1 MSNSNNSNTNNSNTN
16 NSNTNNSN
24 TNNSNTNYSETDS
37 NVSNSNN
44 SNVEVV
50 FGKKMSVKPKVRFS
64 TRRHVRKTNKSN
76 NAVQSRKGYKKVKK
90 TEIPKNIN
98 AENLEILKNSIKRF
112 TYTKKERKQVIQI
125 ILEYLK
131 ELKES
136 EEKNF
141 LTEEQIKF
149 IQDDL
154 LGDLKK

>member
-1 MSNSNNSNTNNSNTN
+1 MSNS
-16 NSNTNNSN
+16 NNSN

-50 FGKKMSVKPKVRFS
+50 FGKKISVKPRVRFS

-76 NAVQSRKGYKKVKK
+76 NAVQSRKGYKKKK
-90 TEIPKNIN
+90 MLEIPKNIN
-98 AENLEILKNSIKRF
+98 AENLEILKNSMKRLK
-112 TYTKKERKQVIQI
+112 YTKKEREQVNRI

-136 EEKNF
+136 EGKNL

-149 IQDDL
+149 IQDEL

>member
-1 MSNSNNSNTNNSNTN
+1 MSNSNNSNTN
-16 NSNTNNSN
+16 
-24 TNNSNTNYSETDS
+24 TNYSEKDS

-50 FGKKMSVKPKVRFS
+50 FGKKISVKPKVRFS

-98 AENLEILKNSIKRF
+98 AENLEILKNSMKRLK
-112 TYTKKERKQVIQI
+112 YTKKEREQVNRI
-125 ILEYLK
+125 ILEY
-131 ELKES
+131 LKES

-149 IQDDL
+149 IQDEL